1 MSIFGQKGKLD
12 VGVNFW
18 ASEEGIRMW
27 CNWNE
32 ESVRKD
38 IEALASSG
46 ITLLRVFPDWSYFQ
60 PIDEIKGWQGGHRG
74 YSSDDGTTLLHDNNE
89 FSGINEEAFSRF
101 AKFLE
106 IAQENNVRVIPSIL
120 TGWMSGR
127 FFVPNAVKG
136 DLITDSSAIKQEIR
150 FIRAFVKRFKDS
162 EAIAAWC
169 LGNECNCLGKAQKA
183 DDAWLWTA
191 AVSDAIKAI
200 DSRPVISGMHS
211 LKTPGEAAWTIEDQA
226 ENTDILTTHPY
237 GSPTYSSDID
247 PLNTFRPLLHP
258 AAQTLLYR
266 GIGGKPCIIEE
277 TGTFGELYADEETT
291 KDYIRCCLYSAWA
304 YDCRGYFWWIAF
316 DQGHLTY
323 YPFYTNNRASNYGV
337 LKADRTDKERLA
349 EFKDFG
355 EFLKNFGKDLPE
367 RIVDGVCIIAK
378 GQSSWPVAYNT
389 FLLSRQAGIDIE
401 YRFANE
407 EFPDSNLYIIPS
419 LNDAES
425 IRADALA
432 KIMDRVSKGAVLYIS
447 TGNGLIRNL
456 GKDFGVKIKTR
467 SRINGT
473 KTVDFGDGDKFGVGA
488 IAEYKLI
495 PDGAEVLAK
504 DENGDPIYVSASY
517 GKGKVFWLPCQLEAW
532 LFDKSGA
539 YHKETSAHYSRVYKE
554 FAKYV
559 ISDKCAEIESKFIGM
574 TEHILDNG
582 KRLLVCINYSP
593 DKQSGKIA
601 LSKGYNK
608 LSIYHG
614 NGTLCENEI
623 TIAAN
628 QPLILE
634 ASK

>member
-1 MSIFGQKGKLD
+1 MKIFEKKGKFEY
-12 VGVNFW
+12 GVNFW

-27 CNWNE
+27 RNWNE
-32 ESVRKD
+32 ESVRRD
-38 IEALASSG
+38 IEALKEAG
-46 ITLLRVFPDWSYFQ
+46 ISILRVFPDWSYFQ

-74 YSSDDGTTLLHDNNE
+74 YTADDGTTLLHDNNE
-89 FSGINEEAFSRF
+89 NSGLNEEAFERF
-101 AKFLE
+101 AAFLKICE
-106 IAQENNVRVIPSIL
+106 ENEMRVIPSIL

-127 FFVPNAVKG
+127 LFIPHVIKG
-136 DLITDSSAIKQEIR
+136 DLITDSSAIKQEVR

-162 EAIAAWC
+162 KVISAWC
-169 LGNECNCLGKAQKA
+169 LGNECNCLGKAVKA

-191 AVSDAIKAI
+191 MVSDAIRAL
-200 DSRPVISGMHS
+200 DDRPIISGMHS
-211 LKTPGEAAWTIEDQA
+211 LKTPGEAVWTIEDQA

-247 PLNTFRPLLHP
+247 PINTFRPLLHP

-277 TGTFGELYADEETT
+277 TGTFGELYADEEST
-291 KDYIRCCLYSAWA
+291 KDYIRCCLYSSWA

-337 LKADRTDKERLA
+337 LKADRSHKDRLS
-349 EFKDFG
+349 EFTAFG
-355 EFLKNFGKDLPE
+355 EFMKKFNQDLPE

-378 GQSSWPVAYNT
+378 GQASWPVAYNS
-389 FLLSRQAGIDIE
+389 FLLSRQAGLDIE
-401 YRFANE
+401 YKFANE

-419 LNDAES
+419 LADAES

-432 KIMDRVSKGAVLYIS
+432 KIMDRVAQGAVLYIS

-456 GKDFGVKIKTR
+456 GKDFGVKIHTR

-473 KTVDFGDGDKFGVGA
+473 KTVDFGDGDKFNVGA

-495 PDGAEVLAK
+495 PNGGKVLAT
-504 DENGDPIYVSASY
+504 DENGDPIYVSADY
-517 GKGKVFWLPCQLEAW
+517 GKGKVFWLPAQLESW

-539 YHKETSAHYSRVYKE
+539 FHKENAAPYYRVYRE
-554 FAKYV
+554 FAKFV
-559 ISDKCAEIESKFIGM
+559 PSEKCAAINSLKIGM
-574 TEHILDNG
+574 TEHILDQN

-593 DKQSGKIA
+593 EAQTAEIN
-601 LSKGYNK
+601 LSKGFSK
-608 LSIYHG
+608 LTVYHG
-614 NGTLCENEI
+614 KGTVNGNTVKIEP
-623 TIAAN
+623 N

-634 ASK
+634 VSK